1 MRANRFKPLP
11 LNRLVNRVRSHKVV
25 QSKSKSQENPHLR
38 VLQSKSKPQENPN
51 RNLQPKSKPQENP
64 HKAK

>member
-25 QSKSKSQENPHLR
+25 QSKSKSQENP
-38 VLQSKSKPQENPN
+38 N